1 MWLMRAARLSVS
13 DASLEN
19 VWCDPA
25 RGIDKAMIRDL
36 ATGKWIQNKQNVI
49 VVGKT
54 GVGIVGASLAQ
65 AACRNGMRA
74 LCARVP
80 RLLHELGIARADGS
94 YTAALARLAKLDV
107 RIPAIVIAE
116 IVPS

>member
-1 MWLMRAARLSVS
+1 MGAA
-13 DASLEN
+13 
-19 VWCDPA
+19 
-25 RGIDKAMIRDL
+25 
-36 ATGKWIQNKQNVI
+36 
-49 VVGKT
+49 
-54 GVGIVGASLAQ
+54 LAQ

-107 RIPAIVIAE
+107 LRGSSIREKKGMLTNPDQ
-116 IVPS
+116 PTT